1 MRYFRKI
8 EKPIW
13 PIHDER
19 LKRCT
24 SKEANNNAGYHRE
37 SLSDATTMMYIAS
50 ATLMDLCS
58 RFLLGSLI
66 NAEKFQ
72 VVKFQCNEAFMISHS
87 VNLIKTAFCS
97 SSIIQ
102 LSYGYPAFSILREN
116 E

>member
-1 MRYFRKI
+1 MRHLGKI

-24 SKEANNNAGYHRE
+24 SKGANNNVGYHRE
-37 SLSDATTMMYIAS
+37 SLSDAMMYIAS
-50 ATLMDLCS
+50 ATLVDLCS
-58 RFLLGSLI
+58 RFLLGLLLI

-87 VNLIKTAFCS
+87 VNLIKTAFYN